1 MKIKV
6 IDEEKTKF
14 FLWLPTRL
22 VLNEVSVTLFAFSAK
37 FAPAKYKTPLSGKA
51 LRKFVSG
58 FYKYRK
64 KFGGKLE
71 IVHVET
77 KEGDLVEVTL

>member
-22 VLNEVSVTLFAFSAK
+22 VLNKVSVTLFAFSAK
-37 FAPAKYKTPLSGKA
+37 FAPAEYRVALSGKA
-51 LRKFVSG
+51 LRKFVRG
-58 FYKYRK
+58 FYKCRK
-64 KFGGKLE
+64 NFGGKLE
-71 IVHVET
+71 LVHVET
-77 KEGDLVEVTL
+77 KEGNLVEVVL